1 MHVFR
6 EIYMIY
12 NWAGWELQFRYV
24 NCWHFLNPS
33 ENFPLL
39 SEKEDYISSERLREA
54 VFLPPEWTVRG
65 GEINHHQAF
74 CVIYYTQSIT
84 VSACGASPFQVL
96 TRHCAKWLLYWTSWV

>member
-12 NWAGWELQFRYV
+12 NWAGWELQFRFV

-39 SEKEDYISSERLREA
+39 SEKEDYVSPERLEQPSFYRLNGQLEE
-54 VFLPPEWTVRG
+54 VKLIFIKRSV
-65 GEINHHQAF
+65 
-74 CVIYYTQSIT
+74 
-84 VSACGASPFQVL
+84 
-96 TRHCAKWLLYWTSWV
+96 

>member
-12 NWAGWELQFRYV
+12 NWAGWELQFRFV

-39 SEKEDYISSERLREA
+39 SEKEDRT
-54 VFLPPEWTVRG
+54 FLLSV
-65 GEINHHQAF
+65 
-74 CVIYYTQSIT
+74 
-84 VSACGASPFQVL
+84 
-96 TRHCAKWLLYWTSWV
+96 